1 MEKIVYNIINSK
13 RNKWIVTLIVLFSMG
28 AAIMMIPTKLVLAR
42 MLPGKSANTMSIYV
56 DTATNAS
63 IQETQSV
70 TTCIVNYLKQEKEI
84 TDMEVYLGQGAPLDY
99 AGLVKGS
106 ALKRMKNQAEIVLNF
121 TNKND
126 RDEPTYMMA
135 HRLRPLI
142 QSECGDIAPHTSI
155 KFIEMPAG
163 PPTLATIVVE
173 LYNENESTLRK
184 MSAKVAKILEDTEG
198 LVDVDVMQDDIYTKY
213 NLVPDKEKIILSGLN
228 VEQVNQIIYLAFKGM
243 PIAEKNTKNQQ
254 DQIPIFLRLDDET
267 RVVEE
272 DTETSLLNKLF
283 SLELMNDKGMMVPIS
298 EVVEVKSADSSP
310 TIFRKNLKNMVTITA
325 ECDMVSQVYPLL
337 EAREKMLEVLK
348 DEYTLSKVPG
358 INTYMFDLIAVDKE
372 TGDEI
377 LIRWDGEMKVS
388 LDTFRDLGGAFIA
401 ALVLMFL
408 LMVVYYKSFAL
419 SGIVLVGSFLSII
432 GVIVGH
438 WITDKISL
446 YAADT
451 HFFLTATSLIGFIS
465 LMGISAR
472 SSLLL
477 IDFSKSLIAH
487 EGLEKKR
494 AIAVATATRAK
505 PIMLTAIAI
514 ILGSLLLATDPI
526 FGGLGIA
533 LIFGSIAATLV
544 SLYFIPVLMDNA
556 KALMPDDHEF
566 EDQERSSTWCILTD
580 NIKSLFPR
588 KKEAKKEAKHHTHHE
603 DTLLYEGYECEED
616 DRTTWCKLIDNV
628 KSYFPEKKVVKDDEK
643 NIVQTED
650 NVKYKEDKSRE
661 DNKVTWYTIF
671 IDKIK
676 SFFPEKYEPKP
687 NEKSRVTLSSMMDKI
702 KSLLNLKTEDAIDHE
717 YEKAK
722 AERDFIN
729 LHNMG
734 NKQFQ
739 KKDLDRAIEAYEK
752 ALKIKED
759 KGTSFKLELAKI
771 QKEKEEK
778 KQAEKDDNKDQDK
791 QKKDEKKKKDG
802 DEDKLGSKKE
812 KKSKKKK
819 GDKE

>member
-1 MEKIVYNIINSK
+1 MEKIVYKIINSK

-28 AAIMMIPTKLVLAR
+28 AAVMMIPTKLVLAR

-63 IQETQSV
+63 VMETQSV

-106 ALKRMKNQAEIVLNF
+106 SLKRLKNQAEIVLNF

-126 RDEPTYMMA
+126 RDEATYMMA

-142 QSECGDIAPHTSI
+142 KKECGNIVPHTSI
-155 KFIEMPAG
+155 KFTEMPAG

-173 LYNENESTLRK
+173 LYSPNDDALRK
-184 MSAKVAKILEDTEG
+184 MAAQISYILEDTDG

-254 DQIPIFLRLDDET
+254 DQIPIFLRLNDET

-272 DTETSLLNKLF
+272 DTEASLLNKLF

-298 EVVEVKSADSSP
+298 EVVEIKSADSSP
-310 TIFRKNLKNMVTITA
+310 TIFRKNLKNMITITA

-348 DEYTLSKVPG
+348 DEYNMSKVPG
-358 INTYMFDLIAVDKE
+358 INTYMFDLNAVDKH

-419 SGIVLVGSFLSII
+419 SGIVLIGSFLSII

-438 WITDKISL
+438 WITDKIQL
-446 YAADT
+446 YAIDT

-477 IDFSKSLIAH
+477 IDFSKSLIAD
-487 EGLEKKR
+487 GMEKKR

-526 FGGLGIA
+526 FGGLGVA

-556 KALMPDDHEF
+556 KALMPNDHEF
-566 EDQERSSTWCILTD
+566 EDKGRRGTWCILTD
-580 NIKSLFPR
+580 NIKSLFPG
-588 KKEAKKEAKHHTHHE
+588 KKEAKGDDKTQTHHE

-616 DRTTWCKLIDNV
+616 SRTTWCTLIDNV
-628 KSYFPEKKVVKDDEK
+628 KSFFPGKKEVKVDEK
-643 NIVQTED
+643 NLVETKDTLQYEED
-650 NVKYKEDKSRE
+650 EPKEE
-661 DNKVTWYTIF
+661 NKVKWHTTLIDNLKSF
-671 IDKIK
+671 IQEIRETKSDEKNKMALSTMIDKAK
-676 SFFPEKYEPKP
+676 SF
-687 NEKSRVTLSSMMDKI
+687 
-702 KSLLNLKTEDAIDHE
+702 LNLKTEDEIDHA

-722 AERDFIN
+722 AERNFISLFN
-729 LHNMG
+729 LG
-734 NKQFQ
+734 NKHLEE
-739 KKDLDRAIEAYEK
+739 KELDEAIEFYEE

-759 KGTSFKLELAKI
+759 EGARFKLELAML
-771 QKEKEEK
+771 QKKKVEK
-778 KQAEKDDNKDQDK
+778 KQEQKEDKKDQKQKDNVKEENKDKVD
-791 QKKDEKKKKDG
+791 
-802 DEDKLGSKKE
+802 SKKE

>member
-1 MEKIVYNIINSK
+1 MKNIVLKIIGSK
-13 RNKWIVTLIVLFSMG
+13 RNKWIVTLIVLLSMG
-28 AAIMMIPTKLVLAR
+28 ASVMMIPTKLVLAR
-42 MLPGKSANTMSIYV
+42 MLPGKSANTMTIYV

-63 IQETQSV
+63 IKETESV
-70 TTCIVNYLKQEKEI
+70 TTCVVNYLKREKEI

-126 RDEPTYMMA
+126 REEPTYMMA

-142 QSECGDIAPHTSI
+142 QSECGDIVPNTSI

-173 LYNENESTLRK
+173 LYNPNGDALRK
-184 MSAKVAKILEDTEG
+184 MATQVEYILKDTEG

-254 DQIPIFLRLDDET
+254 DQIPIFLRLNDET
-267 RVVEE
+267 RHVEA
-272 DTETSLLNKLF
+272 DTKASLLSKLV

-298 EVVEVKSADSSP
+298 EVVEIISADSSP

-348 DEYTLSKVPG
+348 TDYNMSKVPG
-358 INTYMFDLIAVDKE
+358 INTYMFDLVAVDKK

-419 SGIVLVGSFLSII
+419 SGIVLIGSFLSII

-477 IDFSKSLIAH
+477 IDFSKSLISD
-487 EGLEKKR
+487 EGYEKKE
-494 AIAVATATRAK
+494 AIAIATATRAK

-544 SLYFIPVLMDNA
+544 SLFFIPVLMDNA
-556 KALMPDDHEF
+556 KALMPDEHVHDDEGKG
-566 EDQERSSTWCILTD
+566 TWCILTD
-580 NIKSLFPR
+580 NLKSLFPGKSE
-588 KKEAKKEAKHHTHHE
+588 KKTSVSHE
-603 DTLLYEGYECEED
+603 DTLLYEGYECEDES
-616 DRTTWCKLIDNV
+616 RSTWCILTDN
-628 KSYFPEKKVVKDDEK
+628 F
-643 NIVQTED
+643 
-650 NVKYKEDKSRE
+650 
-661 DNKVTWYTIF
+661 
-671 IDKIK
+671 K
-676 SFFPEKYEPKP
+676 SFFSGISKEAT
-687 NEKSRVTLSSMMDKI
+687 KSDTKSSEIKNVDRKVESKTAWHTTLIDKI
-702 KSLLNLKTEDAIDHE
+702 KSLLKTLIKYIQSLLKLKKEDETDNA
-717 YEKAK
+717 YENAK
-722 AERDFIN
+722 NERDFIS
-729 LHNMG
+729 LFNMG
-734 NKQFQ
+734 NDHLE
-739 KKDLDRAIEAYEK
+739 KKEFDVAIEAYNQ

-759 KGTSFKLELAKI
+759 EGVRFKLELAVL
-771 QKEKEEK
+771 QKKNAEKQKGDKKEK
-778 KQAEKDDNKDQDK
+778 KQEK
-791 QKKDEKKKKDG
+791 QKKDEKKKK
-802 DEDKLGSKKE
+802 EDKE
-812 KKSKKKK
+812 
-819 GDKE
+819 

>member
-1 MEKIVYNIINSK
+1 MMKSIVYNIISSK
-13 RNKWIVTLIVLFSMG
+13 RNKWIVTLIVLISMG
-28 AAIMMIPTKLVLAR
+28 ASVMMIPTKLVLAR
-42 MLPGKSANTMSIYV
+42 MLPGKSANTMTIYV

-63 IQETQSV
+63 IKQTESV

-106 ALKRMKNQAEIVLNF
+106 ALKRLKNQAEIVLNF
-121 TNKND
+121 TNKHD
-126 RDEPTYMMA
+126 REEPTYLIA
-135 HRLRPLI
+135 HRLRPKI
-142 QSECGDIAPHTSI
+142 QHECGNIVPHTSI
-155 KFIEMPAG
+155 KLIEMPSG

-173 LYNENESTLRK
+173 LYSPNDAALRK
-184 MSAKVAKILEDTEG
+184 MSARVSDILEDTEG
-198 LVDVDVMQDDIYTKY
+198 LVDIDIMQDDIYTKY

-243 PIAEKNTKNQQ
+243 PIAEKNTQNQQ
-254 DQIPIFLRLDDET
+254 DQIPIFLRLNDET
-267 RVVEE
+267 RHVEA
-272 DTETSLLNKLF
+272 DTKVSLHSKLV

-298 EVVEVKSADSSP
+298 EVVEIKAADSSP
-310 TIFRKNLKNMVTITA
+310 TIFRKNLKNMTTITA

-337 EAREKMLEVLK
+337 DARAKMIEVLK
-348 DEYTLSKVPG
+348 DEYNVSKIPG
-358 INTYMFDLIAVDKE
+358 INTYMFDLMAVDKQ
-372 TGDEI
+372 TGEEI

-446 YAADT
+446 YATDT

-477 IDFSKSLIAH
+477 IDFSKSLIRDS
-487 EGLEKKR
+487 GLEKKE

-544 SLYFIPVLMDNA
+544 SLFFIPVLMDNA
-556 KALMPDDHEF
+556 NALMPDGHDHG
-566 EDQERSSTWCILTD
+566 DSRGTWCILTD
-580 NIKSLFPR
+580 NIKSLFPS
-588 KKEAKKEAKHHTHHE
+588 KNEKLVKASHE
-603 DTLLYEGYECEED
+603 DTVLYEGYECDEES
-616 DRTTWCKLIDNV
+616 RTTWCTLIENIKSLFPAKKDKNV
-628 KSYFPEKKVVKDDEK
+628 DGVVVKENDHMLESKIGEVKEK
-643 NIVQTED
+643 LQ
-650 NVKYKEDKSRE
+650 S
-661 DNKVTWYTIF
+661 TIKTVA
-671 IDKIK
+671 DKIK
-676 SFFPEKYEPKP
+676 
-687 NEKSRVTLSSMMDKI
+687 TLISIKRDKNDDGI
-702 KSLLNLKTEDAIDHE
+702 IDE

-722 AERDFIN
+722 NERDFIRLFN
-729 LHNMG
+729 LG
-734 NKQFQ
+734 NSYLE
-739 KKDLDRAIEAYEK
+739 KKELDEAIIAYEQ

-759 KGTSFKLELAKI
+759 EGVRFKIELAML
-771 QKEKEEK
+771 QKKNASKKEEK
-778 KQAEKDDNKDQDK
+778 KSKNKK
-791 QKKDEKKKKDG
+791 
-802 DEDKLGSKKE
+802 EDKE
-812 KKSKKKK
+812 
-819 GDKE
+819 

>member
-1 MEKIVYNIINSK
+1 MEKIVYKIINSK

-28 AAIMMIPTKLVLAR
+28 AAVMMIPTKLVLAR

-63 IQETQSV
+63 INETQSV

-135 HRLRPLI
+135 HRLRPFI
-142 QSECGDIAPHTSI
+142 KSECGNIVPHTSI
-155 KFIEMPAG
+155 KFTEMPAG

-173 LYNENESTLRK
+173 LYNQDANALRK
-184 MSAKVAKILEDTEG
+184 MSSKVAKILEDTEG

-254 DQIPIFLRLDDET
+254 DQIPIFLRLNDET
-267 RVVEE
+267 RQVEQ
-272 DTETSLLNKLF
+272 DTESSLLSKLV

-298 EVVEVKSADSSP
+298 EVVEIKGADSSP
-310 TIFRKNLKNMVTITA
+310 TIFRKNLKNLVTITA

-348 DEYTLSKVPG
+348 DEYTMSKVPG

-372 TGDEI
+372 TGDEV

-419 SGIVLVGSFLSII
+419 SGIVLIGSFLSII

-438 WITDKISL
+438 WVTDKISL
-446 YAADT
+446 YATDT

-487 EGLEKKR
+487 EGMEKKR

-556 KALMPDDHEF
+556 KALMPDNHEF
-566 EDQERSSTWCILTD
+566 EDQGRGGTWCILTD
-580 NIKSLFPR
+580 NLKSLFPG
-588 KKEAKKEAKHHTHHE
+588 KKEAKSEEKKQQTAHEA
-603 DTLLYEGYECEED
+603 TLLYEGYECEET
-616 DRTTWCKLIDNV
+616 DRTTWCTLIDNV
-628 KSYFPEKKVVKDDEK
+628 KSFFPGKKDLKGDEKKL
-643 NIVQTED
+643 VQTKEPLPYEED
-650 NVKYKEDKSRE
+650 ESQE
-661 DNKVTWYTIF
+661 ENKVRWSSKLTDYIKALPPLK
-671 IDKIK
+671 IDTKTYKKNKIVFSNLINK
-676 SFFPEKYEPKP
+676 VKLF
-687 NEKSRVTLSSMMDKI
+687 
-702 KSLLNLKTEDAIDHE
+702 LNLKTEDEIDHA

-739 KKDLDRAIEAYEK
+739 KKDLEKAIESYEE

-759 KGTSFKLELAKI
+759 EGTIFKLELAKL
-771 QKEKEEK
+771 QKQKEEK
-778 KQAEKDDNKDQDK
+778 EKQAKKDDNKDQDK
-791 QKKDEKKKKDG
+791 TEQEKPKKD
-802 DEDKLGSKKE
+802 KLDSKKE

-819 GDKE
+819 DDKEE

>member
-1 MEKIVYNIINSK
+1 MEKIVYKIINSK

-28 AAIMMIPTKLVLAR
+28 AAVMMIPTKLVLAR

-63 IQETQSV
+63 IKETQSV

-142 QSECGDIAPHTSI
+142 KSECGNIVPHTSI
-155 KFIEMPAG
+155 RFTEMPAG

-173 LYNENESTLRK
+173 LYNQDSSALRK
-184 MSAKVAKILEDTEG
+184 MSSKVTKILKDTEG

-254 DQIPIFLRLDDET
+254 DQIPIFLRLNDET

-272 DTETSLLNKLF
+272 DTEASLLNKLF

-298 EVVEVKSADSSP
+298 EVVEIRSSDSSP
-310 TIFRKNLKNMVTITA
+310 TIFRKNLKNMVTITT

-348 DEYTLSKVPG
+348 TDYNMSKVPG
-358 INTYMFDLIAVDKE
+358 INTYMFDLIAVDKK

-432 GVIVGH
+432 GVLVGH
-438 WITDKISL
+438 WITDKIQL
-446 YAADT
+446 YAIDAN
-451 HFFLTATSLIGFIS
+451 FYLTSTSLIGFIS

-477 IDFSKSLIAH
+477 IDFSKHLIAD
-487 EGLEKKR
+487 GMEKKR

-526 FGGLGIA
+526 FGGLGVA
-533 LIFGSIAATLV
+533 LIFGSMAATLV

-566 EDQERSSTWCILTD
+566 EDEGSGTWCILTD
-580 NIKSLFPR
+580 NIKSLFPG
-588 KKEAKKEAKHHTHHE
+588 KKEKKSDVEMKHHE

-616 DRTTWCKLIDNV
+616 SRTTWCSLIDNV
-628 KSYFPEKKVVKDDEK
+628 KSFFPEKKEK
-643 NIVQTED
+643 
-650 NVKYKEDKSRE
+650 K
-661 DNKVTWYTIF
+661 
-671 IDKIK
+671 IDKEQVLTDTSDVLISKMNEGGEKIK
-676 SFFPEKYEPKP
+676 K
-687 NEKSRVTLSSMMDKI
+687 TLHTLIEYI
-702 KSLLNLKTEDAIDHE
+702 KSLTNLKKYKKHDEIEDA

-722 AERDFIN
+722 KERNFIGLLN
-729 LHNMG
+729 LG
-734 NKQFQ
+734 NNHLD
-739 KKDLDRAIEAYEK
+739 KKEFDEAIESYK
-752 ALKIKED
+752 QALKIKED
-759 KGTSFKLELAKI
+759 EGVIFKLELAKM
-771 QKEKEEK
+771 QKKKAEKEQEK
-778 KQAEKDDNKDQDK
+778 KDDNQDQEQQDK
-791 QKKDEKKKKDG
+791 VD
-802 DEDKLGSKKE
+802 SKKE

-819 GDKE
+819 EDKE